1 MQRLLL
7 KGLCNVY
14 NQSLTDKFLMIT
26 ILCVIA
32 CVTYEKYEIFNEILR
47 DLEGDSRD
55 SCNDV

>member
-1 MQRLLL
+1 MQCLQPKPYRQVFNDYHFML
-7 KGLCNVY
+7 NY
-14 NQSLTDKFLMIT
+14 
-26 ILCVIA
+26 VIA